1 MFGFLARLKEMFLAV
16 IKWVVDG
23 IRRVAEAFTDEN
35 VQKAQRIAQQSLM
48 VLSRQFWEM
57 A

>member
-1 MFGFLARLKEMFLAV
+1 LFGFLARLKEMFLAV